1 MLNKKTFTGPCPTY
15 IVIILAFN
23 CCFFSRHIFYQTL
36 QKTKFSRIFCLNWY
50 IIKNNKALFKRS
62 LAGFHN
68 QFWTICFAVLNLFTV
83 D

>member
-23 CCFFSRHIFYQTL
+23 YCFFSRHFCQTL
-36 QKTKFSRIFCLNWY
+36 QKNEIFADFFCLNWC
-50 IIKNNKALFKRS
+50 IIKNNKALIKRS